1 MKTSDKGL
9 ELIKKHEGLKLTAYK
24 CPAGVWTIGYGHTR
38 TAVSGIKITEWQ
50 AEELLKSDLRIAETI
65 VNMSL
70 KDQLNQ
76 KQFDALVSFVFNVG
90 AGAFQKSTLLK
101 RIKANQEEH
110 LIRHEFSRW
119 DKAGGKVLAGL
130 VRRRQDEANM
140 YFNG

>member
-1 MKTSDKGL
+1 MRTSDKGL

-38 TAVSGIKITEWQ
+38 TAKSGLTIEQRT
-50 AEELLKSDLRIAETI
+50 ADELLKQDVRFAEIAVTKELPSITQ
-65 VNMSL
+65 S
-70 KDQLNQ
+70 K
-76 KQFDALVSFVFNVG
+76 FDALVSFVFNVG
-90 AGAFQKSTLLK
+90 AGAFHRSTLLK

-140 YFNG
+140 YFGG

>member
-1 MKTSDKGL
+1 MRTSDKGL

-38 TAVSGIKITEWQ
+38 TATLGLDITQ
-50 AEELLKSDLRIAETI
+50 QTAEALLKQDVRFAEIAVAKELPTI
-65 VNMSL
+65 SQS
-70 KDQLNQ
+70 K
-76 KQFDALVSFVFNVG
+76 FDALVSFVFNVG
-90 AGAFQKSTLLK
+90 AGAFQRSTLLK

-110 LIRHEFSRW
+110 LIRHEFMRW

-140 YFNG
+140 YFGG

>member
-1 MKTSDKGL
+1 MRTSDKGL
-9 ELIKKHEGLKLTAYK
+9 ELIKKHEGLKLTAYR

-38 TAVSGIKITEWQ
+38 TAKSGLTIEQRT
-50 AEELLKSDLRIAETI
+50 ADELLKQDVRFAEIAVTKELPTI
-65 VNMSL
+65 SQP
-70 KDQLNQ
+70 K
-76 KQFDALVSFVFNVG
+76 FDALVSFVFNVG

-130 VRRRQDEANM
+130 VRRRQDEANL
-140 YFNG
+140 YFSG

>member
-1 MKTSDKGL
+1 MRTSDKGL

-38 TAVSGIKITEWQ
+38 TAKSGLTIEQRT
-50 AEELLKSDLRIAETI
+50 ADELLKQDVRFAEIAVAKELPTI
-65 VNMSL
+65 SQS
-70 KDQLNQ
+70 K
-76 KQFDALVSFVFNVG
+76 FDALVSFVFNVG
-90 AGAFQKSTLLK
+90 AGAFQRSTLLK

-140 YFNG
+140 YFGG